1 MWEPLHVLIRT
12 VKGVIACGGPVP
24 VLVGLTKHLR
34 YRPLIR
40 EHKLYRWHATPL
52 EWRPYAIEV
61 VRVVRDLLRREGLA
75 TVVEVGCGIGTVL
88 AAIRPT
94 RGVGYDTDEAAVAA
108 AREIGRRCE
117 FRAGSFA
124 DVAEGEIDV
133 LIAVNFTHNIPPEE
147 LRRCFEQVLTA
158 NRVKYV
164 VVDSVAYTY
173 HHDYDAVL
181 AGLCERVST
190 SEPFVSER
198 RVLLYR
204 VSSAGT
210 AKGTNR

>member
-1 MWEPLHVLIRT
+1 MTKALSAAVRTIRT
-12 VKGVIACGGPVP
+12 MRACGFLNVM
-24 VLVGLTKHLR
+24 VGLVKHER
-34 YRPLIR
+34 YRRLVR
-40 EHKLYRWHATPL
+40 RCSLDKWHAAPL

-94 RGVGYDTDEAAVAA
+94 RGVGYDTDAAVIAA
-108 AREIGRRCE
+108 ARETGWPYD
-117 FRAGSFA
+117 FRVGSFA